1 MDHGPRKHCAL
12 AAALLPGEVRRSA
25 ARAHVARQMPPR
37 TTALALLEM
46 EVPILTAVPELLFD
60 RVLRSRQRLGR
71 GCDCSAGLGGE
82 IFVHQ
87 SNLRRMAMLPSPRAE
102 EHQSEHQSLMST
114 SYAVFTLKK

>member
-71 GCDCSAGLGGE
+71 GCDCSAGLR
-82 IFVHQ
+82 
-87 SNLRRMAMLPSPRAE
+87 SE
-102 EHQSEHQSLMST
+102 EHPSELQSLMRI
-114 SYAVFTLKK
+114 SYAVFCLNNKIQGY